1 MWIDF
6 AQYNTQNHVFNVCFI
21 ILDGFKITY
30 KFMFLIRP
38 HKYLQGVAK
47 YRSPPPQQNW
57 AISQRKPLYFW
68 KAYFNTILYAKYQTI
83 WLVGSLPV

>member
-1 MWIDF
+1 MSHNSSSLGYRDMGP
-6 AQYNTQNHVFNVCFI
+6 
-21 ILDGFKITY
+21 L
-30 KFMFLIRP
+30 
-38 HKYLQGVAK
+38 YLEIQGVAK

>member
-1 MWIDF
+1 M
-6 AQYNTQNHVFNVCFI
+6 
-21 ILDGFKITY
+21 GKITY
-30 KFMFLIRP
+30 NIMHICLSRDKKMNSTLNTYNGYI
-38 HKYLQGVAK
+38 QGVAK

>member
-1 MWIDF
+1 MRK
-6 AQYNTQNHVFNVCFI
+6 
-21 ILDGFKITY
+21 LDTREKKGFSVASAVSLYI
-30 KFMFLIRP
+30 
-38 HKYLQGVAK
+38 QGVAK